1 MKGIIFRLAGQ
12 AVSDAHGE
20 DTWDDLLDVAGAHG
34 SYTSLG
40 NYPDAELFRIV
51 GAASQKLGVP
61 PPHVVRWIGASVVPM
76 MAAQHPDFFAPH
88 TCTRTF
94 LLTLNT
100 VIHPEV
106 RKLYPEAEAPD
117 FDFDTSDPD
126 VLRMTYR
133 SARKMCAFAEGL
145 IEGSA
150 RHYGEQVEIGH
161 ERCMHSGADACV
173 LALRFQPLA

>member
-34 SYTSLG
+34 AYTSLG
-40 NYPDAELFRIV
+40 SYPDEELFRIV
-51 GAASQKLGVP
+51 GAASDHLGIP
-61 PPHVVRWIGASVVPM
+61 PAGVVRWIGSAVVPA
-76 MAAQHPDFFAPH
+76 MARQHADFFVPH
-88 TCTRTF
+88 TDTRSF

-106 RKLYPEAEAPD
+106 RKVYPDANAPD
-117 FDFDTSDPD
+117 FEFDTSDPD

-133 SARKMCAFAEGL
+133 SARQMCAFAEGL

-150 RHYGEQVEIGH
+150 RYYGQRVEITH
-161 ERCMHSGADACV
+161 EGCMSDGAESCR
-173 LALRFQPLA
+173 LALRFFPAA